1 MIAETLAPAL
11 GGLERLDGEEGAGA
25 GAAAGAGVVGRAFEG
40 RAYAQGDARASRKKL
55 QPAMAA
61 RLSETPKPR

>member
-11 GGLERLDGEEGAGA
+11 GGLERLDAEEDA
-25 GAAAGAGVVGRAFEG
+25 VGAFEG